1 MLYTDE
7 EKIKQSLSNYQNPDI
22 TRRDVINTIQHY
34 PSLTTHLE
42 PFVFNDGS
50 KRELF
55 NLEGTIPVTYKGN
68 TYNIPICIWLMDTH
82 PYNAPMCYVKPT
94 SGMQIKVSIFV
105 DHNGKIYLPYLH
117 DWVPNS
123 SDLLGLIQV
132 MIVTFG
138 EQPPVYAKRPDMQS
152 STPYPT
158 QRLCGP
164 HSHLGCHEKGKNLNI
179 PTQDQSLA
187 IKPRGNFL
195 NNLHETCRLYFSRK
209 KVWSAYMPMPGGSSG
224 SSAAPYPPYPTGLS
238 YQPAA
243 SNQYPYPPYPS
254 VYPNYPSTSFPYPP
268 STNHAFPSYPCFPG
282 PPQSGKISSPPAI
295 NTANSSGGTT
305 GTITEEHIRASL
317 LSAVEDKVRRR
328 LREQFSQMQAELETL
343 SRTQQELLQGK
354 SKLEDILARLEK
366 EQVELDKNISILK
379 DKEKELEKDIERL
392 SEQQPLDVDEAV
404 TTTAPLYKQL
414 LIAFAEEA
422 ATEDAIYYMGEA
434 LRRGVID
441 LDVFLKQV
449 RSLSRKQF
457 MLHALMHKCRQK
469 AGLAG

>member
-1 MLYTDE
+1 M
-7 EKIKQSLSNYQNPDI
+7 
-22 TRRDVINTIQHY
+22 
-34 PSLTTHLE
+34 
-42 PFVFNDGS
+42 
-50 KRELF
+50 
-55 NLEGTIPVTYKGN
+55 TYKGN

-158 QRLCGP
+158 QP
-164 HSHLGCHEKGKNLNI
+164 
-179 PTQDQSLA
+179 
-187 IKPRGNFL
+187 
-195 NNLHETCRLYFSRK
+195 
-209 KVWSAYMPMPGGSSG
+209 YMPMPGGSSG